1 MSSFDKSGRAPTRH
15 EAANARG
22 KAMSQRVVIQPQV
35 TEIFAR
41 RASPVRILVAAAS
54 AHEKAGD

>member
-1 MSSFDKSGRAPTRH
+1 MSSFDKSGRAPTR
-15 EAANARG
+15 
-22 KAMSQRVVIQPQV
+22 AMSQRVVIQPQV